1 MSIKNTAPAEA
12 FQKKMFIAAAA
23 TKKAAVLYE
32 VPKVKCVNGLM
43 VSPGES
49 PTDCTTTVMLISEVG
64 S

>member
-1 MSIKNTAPAEA
+1 MA
-12 FQKKMFIAAAA
+12 FQKKMLIAAAA

-32 VPKVKCVNGLM
+32 VPKVKCVNRLM